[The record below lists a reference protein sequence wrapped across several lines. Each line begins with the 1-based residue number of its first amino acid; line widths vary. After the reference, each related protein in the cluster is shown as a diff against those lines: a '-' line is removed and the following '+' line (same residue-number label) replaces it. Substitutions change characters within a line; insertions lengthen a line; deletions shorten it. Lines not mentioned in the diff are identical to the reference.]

1 MRISFHGAAHTVTGS
16 QHLIEANGARL
27 LLDCGLFQGRR
38 ADTYERNLNFSH
50 DPRKVD
56 AVVLSHAHYERKC
69 EVATIG
75 GLSAHARQDLL
86 VKYAMGVKDS
96 VKQIFLVH
104 GEEKPAMTLK
114 GLLKEQNM
122 DHVHYP
128 ELHESVEL

>member
-16 QHLIEANGARL
+16 QDLIEVNGARL

-56 AVVLSHAHYERKC
+56 AVVPSHAYYERKC

-75 GLSAHARQDLL
+75 GLSAHAGQDLL
-86 VKYAMGVKDS
+86 GSVCKLRLCLSERSEESRFLGLVGDS
-96 VKQIFLVH
+96 SPLR
-104 GEEKPAMTLK
+104 GSE
-114 GLLKEQNM
+114 
-122 DHVHYP
+122 
-128 ELHESVEL
+128 